1 MFLETNNFEFGE
13 FHLDAREKVLLRDG
27 KPLPIT
33 PKAFQLLFI
42 LVENHGHLVEKDELM
57 KSVWADSFVEEGN
70 ITFTIGLLRKLLG
83 DDTKNPRFIETVPR
97 RGYRFI
103 TDVRRV
109 EIAERES
116 ERPEDKETKIGL
128 SANSPFSLSPI
139 SHSRNTPSS
148 GAVVALADWR
158 RESDENEPVEKVSSA
173 SPKEST
179 EQTAGLKLAPT
190 KPNSESKHAPKYRL
204 PLAAFA
210 LAAFLIGASTLSYYL
225 YGSKKASSADGKKS
239 IAVLPLRPI
248 NTANRDEIYEV
259 GIADSL
265 ILKLSSMKGFVVRP
279 LSATRKYSDINQ
291 DPIAAGREQQVDY
304 LLASNYQIA
313 NGKIRVTAQLFNVAN
328 GQIEETYKSEKDS
341 SDIFAMQDA
350 IAGEVGNILL
360 TRFATTSN
368 NPAAKRGTTN
378 EEAYWLY
385 LQGRNLTYS
394 PSAENARKGIEYFEQ
409 AIRLDPNFARAYA
422 AMAHAYIASAMLRY
436 GSPREEFEKAKQA
449 VTKALELDNNFG
461 EGFAV
466 AGQLKFYYEWNYP
479 AAEKDLLRALEL
491 EPNSDLAHKEY
502 ATFLA
507 ARGRFNE
514 AVAEINTALEIDPNS
529 LIIQGYRGRIL
540 FLARRYDEA
549 ILQFKQIFEVNEK
562 SEMGWLYTS
571 YQLKGD
577 DAAGAYEWFMKSQ
590 KQKNPERLELF
601 QNAYKTSGWRGVRQK
616 ELELDKLNE
625 KKPSANYYTMARQY
639 ALLGDKEQAFEY
651 LNKAIEKRQGQ
662 MFQLNVEPPFDI
674 LRDDPRF
681 DELVKRVGLK

>member
-70 ITFTIGLLRKLLG
+70 ITFTIGLLRKLLE

-116 ERPEDKETKIGL
+116 ERRKDGETKIGL

-158 RESDENEPVEKVSSA
+158 RESDENEPVEEVSSA

-210 LAAFLIGASTLSYYL
+210 LAAFLIGASTLSYYF

-239 IAVLPLRPI
+239 IAVLPLKPI
-248 NTANRDEIYEV
+248 NTANRDEIYEI

-265 ILKLSSMKGFVVRP
+265 IHRLNSTKGFVVRP
-279 LSATRKYSDINQ
+279 LSAIRKYADIAQ

-304 LLASNYQIA
+304 ILASNYQLA
-313 NGKIRVTAQLFNVAN
+313 GGKIKITAQLLNVAS
-328 GQIEETYKSEKDS
+328 GQIEETYKSEKDAG
-341 SDIFAMQDA
+341 DVFAMQDA

-360 TRFATTSN
+360 ARFAVTSSS
-368 NPAAKRGTTN
+368 PTAKRGTTSQ
-378 EEAYWLY
+378 EAYLLY

-394 PSAENARKGIEYFEQ
+394 PSADNARKASENFEQ
-409 AIRLDPNFARAYA
+409 AVRLDPNFARAYA
-422 AMAHAYIASAMLRY
+422 AMAHAFIASAMMRY
-436 GSPREEFEKAKQA
+436 GAPREEFEKAREA
-449 VTKALELDNNFG
+449 VTKALELDPNLG
-461 EGFAV
+461 EGYAV
-466 AGQLKFYYEWNYP
+466 SGQLKFYYEWDYP

-502 ATFLA
+502 ATYLA
-507 ARGRFNE
+507 ALGRFDE
-514 AVAEINTALEIDPNS
+514 AIAEINTALEIDPNS
-529 LIIQGYRGRIL
+529 FIVQQYRGRIL
-540 FLARRYDEA
+540 YLARRYDEA
-549 ILQFKQIFEVNEK
+549 ILQFKRAVEVNENL
-562 SEMGWLYTS
+562 EMGWIWAS
-571 YQLKGD
+571 YELKGD
-577 DAAGAYEWFMKSQ
+577 HAQAFEWFMKSQ
-590 KQKNPERLELF
+590 KRKIPERLELF
-601 QNAYKTSGWRGVRQK
+601 QNIYQTAGWRGVKQK
-616 ELELDKLNE
+616 QFEFQKLNE
-625 KKPSANYYTMARQY
+625 QQTSTNYYEMARQC
-639 ALLGDKEQAFEY
+639 AFLGDKEQAFEY

-662 MFQLNVEPPFDI
+662 MFQLNVEPPFDN

-681 DELVKRVGLK
+681 QDLLRRVGFTP